1 MAARYEINQ
10 LDELVSENF
19 FFDTN
24 ILLYLFYSH
33 TVDWASRSYSNL
45 YMQMLN
51 KGMKIFIDN
60 TVLSE
65 FINRVIRI
73 EYDSKMKMTPDNMMP
88 FKRYRDT
95 EDGQHTV
102 NHANNLVKSILRFI
116 QVDGEVMDKMDIQ
129 SILIVD
135 SLDYN
140 DKIIEHLCENK
151 RYILVTNDIDFKESE
166 IDILSAHRGF
176 YE

>member
-1 MAARYEINQ
+1 MGARYEINQ
-10 LDELVSENF
+10 LDQLMSENF
-19 FFDTN
+19 FLDTN

-33 TVDWASRSYSNL
+33 TVDWASRSYSAL
-45 YMQMLN
+45 YKQMLER
-51 KGMKIFIDN
+51 GMKMYIDN

-73 EYDSKMKMTPDNMMP
+73 EYDLKMRMTPDNIIP
-88 FKRYRDT
+88 FKRFRDT
-95 EDGQHTV
+95 EDGQNAV
-102 NHANNLVKSILRFI
+102 FHANGLVKSMLQFI
-116 QVDGEVMDKMDIQ
+116 RINGEVMDKTDIQ

-135 SLDYN
+135 TLDYN
-140 DKIIEHLCENK
+140 DKIIEHLCQNK
-151 RYILVTNDIDFKESE
+151 GYILITNDTDFKESD